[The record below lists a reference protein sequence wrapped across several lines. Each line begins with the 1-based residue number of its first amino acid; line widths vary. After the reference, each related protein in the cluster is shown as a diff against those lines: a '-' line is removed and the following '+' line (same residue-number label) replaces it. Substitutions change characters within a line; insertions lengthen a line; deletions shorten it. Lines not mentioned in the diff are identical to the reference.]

1 MGQLKRTLYG
11 TVAMIVLAGFAPTA
25 HAGDMAVKA
34 PLATAPESL
43 LSGITVYGQMDVNG
57 TCQNHGLPYS
67 GTAAV
72 GMAYFLVGEPQID
85 RQVCSLGNNGIT
97 QSLIGVKIEK
107 AIGYGFTAIG
117 QVETGFNPASGEIS
131 NAVGSVAKQ
140 NNSFYAGYTTFGDGG
155 RNGQLFNGPT
165 FAGLS
170 SPIFGTLTAGRIST
184 LQRDN
189 VLSYDPQGGAYA
201 FSMIGFF
208 GAFAGMGQTE
218 DAYWDNAVKYV
229 YDNGPFHF
237 GAAATSGSAELQ
249 NQGAYAFDVGLR
261 NILGGLSVDA
271 AYGHTKDMVGA
282 SPFGACA
289 SVSAGTGC
297 PAVSAPNTQL
307 LPGVGS
313 EMQLMTKIS
322 DATAWSVQGKY
333 VFNLPG
339 WGSAPMDTK
348 AAPAPATLT
357 IYAGYEHIDQ
367 GDPSNLVVNGTPMM
381 LNYIQGNV
389 NNFGFV
395 TDKLVDIFWVGGKY
409 AVNNWTVTGAYYN
422 QHQNNWE
429 ASSVTGVNSGI
440 GNVQAVNPASFG
452 TCTNDKA
459 QAPKAGANSPVFTI
473 SSNCAGTYQAASFVV
488 DYAFNKFVD
497 IYSGVQYN
505 WTNGGFNSAAQ
516 WDSQITGVT
525 GLRLKF

>member
-1 MGQLKRTLYG
+1 MTRVKNILLG
-11 TVAMIVLAGFAPTA
+11 TVGMMAISGFAPTA
-25 HAGDMAVKA
+25 YAADLAVK
-34 PLATAPESL
+34 APESL
-43 LSGITVYGQMDVNG
+43 LSGITVYGQLDVNG

-72 GMAYFLVGEPQID
+72 GMAYFLVGEGAID

-117 QVETGFNPASGEIS
+117 QVETGFNPASGELA

-140 NNSFYAGYTTFGDGG
+140 NNNFFVNYSTFGDGG
-155 RNGQLFNGPT
+155 RNGQIFNGPT

-170 SPIFGTLTAGRIST
+170 SQTFGTLTLGRIST

-218 DAYWDNAVKYV
+218 DAYWDNAIKYV

-237 GAAATSGSAELQ
+237 GAAATSGSVELQ

-261 NILGGLSVDA
+261 NIFGGLSVDA
-271 AYGHTKDMVGA
+271 AYGRTKDMIGA
-282 SPFGACA
+282 SAFAPTAAGAP
-289 SVSAGTGC
+289 S
-297 PAVSAPNTQL
+297 PQL

-313 EMQLMTKIS
+313 EMQLSTKAS

-339 WGSAPMDTK
+339 WGSAPMYTK
-348 AAPAPATLT
+348 AAAPAPATFT

-367 GDPSNLVVNGTPMM
+367 GDPSNFVVNGTPMM
-381 LNYIQGNV
+381 LNYIQGIV

-395 TDKLVDIFWVGGKY
+395 TDKLVDIYWVGGKY
-409 AVNNWTVTGAYYN
+409 AVNNWTLTGAYYN
-422 QHQNNWE
+422 QHQNNWS
-429 ASSVTGVNSGI
+429 AAAPTATNSGI
-440 GNVQAVNPASFG
+440 GAIQTVGAASFG
-452 TCTNDKA
+452 VCVDDKA
-459 QAPKAGANSPVFTI
+459 KAAKVGANSTVFTI
-473 SSNCAGTYQAASFVV
+473 SANCAGTYQAASFVV

-497 IYSGVQYN
+497 IYSGVQFN
-505 WTNGGFNSAAQ
+505 WTNGGFNAGNQ
-516 WDSQITGVT
+516 WDSQISGVT